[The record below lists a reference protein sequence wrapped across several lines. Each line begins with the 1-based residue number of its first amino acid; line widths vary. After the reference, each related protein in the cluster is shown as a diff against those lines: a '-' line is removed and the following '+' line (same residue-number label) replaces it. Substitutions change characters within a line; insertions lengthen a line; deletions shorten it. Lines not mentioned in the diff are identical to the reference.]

1 MNREISPYLDVV
13 DVKKAQLDA
22 LRPLP
27 EELAHHLDEWATIE
41 LTYNSNAI
49 EGNTLTLQETAL
61 VVEYGLTIGGKTVR
75 EHLEAINHVLAYNFV
90 KELATKPR
98 TQISLNDILDIHRL
112 ILKGIDDKH
121 AGRLRTIS
129 VGLKSSAIV
138 FPLPLKLHDLMDEF
152 MTWLHGAQGHPVIIA
167 ADAHYK
173 LVSIHPFIDGNGRT
187 SRLLMNL
194 LLLQT
199 GYTPAV
205 IDFDVRKEYIDALQE
220 WRNNDNQLPF
230 YRIVCTAIEKTL
242 DHYIR
247 LAKND

>member
-13 DVKKAQLDA
+13 DAKKAQLDA

-27 EELAHHLDEWATIE
+27 DELAHHLDEWVTIE

-49 EGNTLTLQETAL
+49 EGNTLTLRETAL

-75 EHLEAINHVLAYNFV
+75 EHLEAINHVHAYDFV
-90 KELATKPR
+90 KKLATKPR

-112 ILKGIDDKH
+112 ILKSIDDKH
-121 AGRLRTIS
+121 AGRLRTVS
-129 VGLKSSAIV
+129 VGIKGTKVV
-138 FPLPLKLHDLMDEF
+138 FPSPLQLHDLMNDF
-152 MTWLHGAQGHPVIIA
+152 MAWLHSAQGHPVIIA

-173 LVSIHPFIDGNGRT
+173 LVSIHPFVDGNGRT

-205 IDFDVRKEYIDALQE
+205 IDFDVRDQYIGAIQE
-220 WRNNDNQLPF
+220 WRNNDHLDPF
-230 YRIVCTAIEKTL
+230 YSITCGAVKNTL